1 MGNTKTGV
9 TVSRTVVDD
18 TPEGS
23 IRYRARYETPPV
35 AEFTHPMSNIV
46 VGTGLFGDP
55 AGAVAQ
61 PPRAYARDITM
72 TREEERA
79 RGRERM
85 RERQRRIDEMHETRR
100 RRRREEA
107 HESNVVRTALNLP
120 FRPMLTDGNVMNAAR
135 R

>member
-1 MGNTKTGV
+1 MGNQKTGI
-9 TVSRTVVDD
+9 TVSRKVVDD

-35 AEFTHPMSNIV
+35 AEETHPMSNMV
-46 VGTGLFGDP
+46 FGLFTGLP
-55 AGAVAQ
+55 Q
-61 PPRAYARDITM
+61 PPMGEIRDVALE
-72 TREEERA
+72 REEDMA
-79 RGRERM
+79 RRRERM

-100 RRRREEA
+100 RRRRDEA

-120 FRPMLTDGNVMNAAR
+120 FRPMLTDGNVMGAVR

>member
-1 MGNTKTGV
+1 MGLGTTGV

-35 AEFTHPMSNIV
+35 AEETHPMSNMV
-46 VGTGLFGDP
+46 FGVFTGLP
-55 AGAVAQ
+55 Q
-61 PPRAYARDITM
+61 PPVAEIRDIRLE
-72 TREEERA
+72 REEERA
-79 RGRERM
+79 RRREWM

-107 HESNVVRTALNLP
+107 HESNVVRTFLNLP

>member
-1 MGNTKTGV
+1 MGLGTTGV

-23 IRYRARYETPPV
+23 IHPRPRYETPPV
-35 AEFTHPMSNIV
+35 AEETHPMSNMV
-46 VGTGLFGDP
+46 FGVFTGLP
-55 AGAVAQ
+55 Q
-61 PPRAYARDITM
+61 PPMAEIRDIRLE
-72 TREEERA
+72 REEERA
-79 RGRERM
+79 RRRERM

-120 FRPMLTDGNVMNAAR
+120 FRPMLTDGNDMNAAR

>member
-1 MGNTKTGV
+1 MGNQKTGV
-9 TVSRTVVDD
+9 TVSRKLVDD

-23 IRYRARYETPPV
+23 VHPRPRYETPPV
-35 AEFTHPMSNIV
+35 VENTHPMSNMEFGV
-46 VGTGLFGDP
+46 FTGLP
-55 AGAVAQ
+55 LRPVAE
-61 PPRAYARDITM
+61 ARDM
-72 TREEERA
+72 TLTSEEERA

-85 RERQRRIDEMHETRR
+85 RQRQRAIDEMWETRHRR
-100 RRRREEA
+100 RRDEA

>member
-1 MGNTKTGV
+1 MGLGTTGV

-23 IRYRARYETPPV
+23 IHPRPRYETPPV
-35 AEFTHPMSNIV
+35 AEETHPMSNMV
-46 VGTGLFGDP
+46 FGVFTGLP
-55 AGAVAQ
+55 Q
-61 PPRAYARDITM
+61 PPMAEIRDIRLE
-72 TREEERA
+72 REEERA
-79 RGRERM
+79 RRREWM

>member
-1 MGNTKTGV
+1 MGNQKTGV
-9 TVSRTVVDD
+9 TVSRKLVDD

-23 IRYRARYETPPV
+23 IHPRPRYETPPV
-35 AEFTHPMSNIV
+35 AEYTHPMSNMEFGV
-46 VGTGLFGDP
+46 FTGLP
-55 AGAVAQ
+55 LRPLAE
-61 PPRAYARDITM
+61 ARDMTL
-72 TREEERA
+72 TREEEQA

-100 RRRREEA
+100 RRRRDEA

-120 FRPMLTDGNVMNAAR
+120 FRPMLTDGNVMNAVR

>member
-1 MGNTKTGV
+1 MGLGTTGV
-9 TVSRTVVDD
+9 TVNRTLVDD

-23 IRYRARYETPPV
+23 IHPRPRYETPPV
-35 AEFTHPMSNIV
+35 AEETHPMSNMEFGV
-46 VGTGLFGDP
+46 FTGLP
-55 AGAVAQ
+55 Q
-61 PPRAYARDITM
+61 PPMAEIRDIRLE
-72 TREEERA
+72 REEERA
-79 RGRERM
+79 RRREWM

>member
-1 MGNTKTGV
+1 MGNQKTGI
-9 TVSRTVVDD
+9 TVSRKVVDD

-35 AEFTHPMSNIV
+35 GEYTHPMSNFE
-46 VGTGLFGDP
+46 FGAFHAHP
-55 AGAVAQ
+55 L
-61 PPRAYARDITM
+61 PPQAEVRDITL
-72 TREEERA
+72 TREQERA

-100 RRRREEA
+100 RRRRDEA

-120 FRPMLTDGNVMNAAR
+120 FRPMLTDGNVMNAVR

>member
-1 MGNTKTGV
+1 MGLGTTGV

-35 AEFTHPMSNIV
+35 GEYTHPMSNME
-46 VGTGLFGDP
+46 FGVF
-55 AGAVAQ
+55 AGHALTPLAEV
-61 PPRAYARDITM
+61 RDITL
-72 TREEERA
+72 TREQERA

-100 RRRREEA
+100 RRRRDEA

-120 FRPMLTDGNVMNAAR
+120 FRPMLTDGNVMNAVR

>member
-1 MGNTKTGV
+1 MGNQKTGI
-9 TVSRTVVDD
+9 TVSRKLVDD

-23 IRYRARYETPPV
+23 IHPRPRYETPPV
-35 AEFTHPMSNIV
+35 AEETHPMSNMV
-46 VGTGLFGDP
+46 FGVFTGLP
-55 AGAVAQ
+55 Q
-61 PPRAYARDITM
+61 PPVAEIRDIRLE
-72 TREEERA
+72 REEERA
-79 RGRERM
+79 RRREWM

>member
-1 MGNTKTGV
+1 MGLGTTGV

-23 IRYRARYETPPV
+23 IHPRPRYETPPV
-35 AEFTHPMSNIV
+35 AEETHPMSNMV
-46 VGTGLFGDP
+46 FGVFTGLP
-55 AGAVAQ
+55 HPPVAEI
-61 PPRAYARDITM
+61 RDIRLE
-72 TREEERA
+72 REEERA
-79 RGRERM
+79 RRREWM

>member
-23 IRYRARYETPPV
+23 IHPRPRYETPPV
-35 AEFTHPMSNIV
+35 AEETHPMSNMV
-46 VGTGLFGDP
+46 FGVFTGLP
-55 AGAVAQ
+55 Q
-61 PPRAYARDITM
+61 PPVAEIRDIRLE
-72 TREEERA
+72 REEERA

>member
-1 MGNTKTGV
+1 MGNQKTGI
-9 TVSRTVVDD
+9 TVSRKLVDD

-23 IRYRARYETPPV
+23 IHPRPRYETPPV
-35 AEFTHPMSNIV
+35 AEETHPMSNMV
-46 VGTGLFGDP
+46 FGVFTGLP
-55 AGAVAQ
+55 Q
-61 PPRAYARDITM
+61 PPTAEIRDIRLE
-72 TREEERA
+72 REEERA
-79 RGRERM
+79 RRREWM
-85 RERQRRIDEMHETRR
+85 RERQRRIDEMYETRR

>member
-23 IRYRARYETPPV
+23 IHPRPRYETPPV
-35 AEFTHPMSNIV
+35 AEETHPMSNMVI
-46 VGTGLFGDP
+46 GLFTGLP
-55 AGAVAQ
+55 Q
-61 PPRAYARDITM
+61 PPMGEIRDITLE
-72 TREEERA
+72 REEERA

-85 RERQRRIDEMHETRR
+85 RERQRRIDEMFETRR

-107 HESNVVRTALNLP
+107 HENNVVRTALNLP